1 MIWTWGDWE
10 LYSAQ
15 SEILE
20 FLYNRQKFILDLNN
34 RELDLLNR
42 FIFFEDLCLGDLSL
56 SFLFFLKFCLWWFVL
71 WRLLPEIFPFE
82 DLFRRFFLLWRCVH
96 GDLSFE
102 DLFKRIFI
110 SKIYVEDF
118 FFEDL
123 LKRFFIFEDLFRRF
137 FLWRFWIGD
146 LSLENLFM

>member
-20 FLYNRQKFILDLNN
+20 FLCNRQKFILDLND

-42 FIFFEDLCLGDLSL
+42 FVFFEDLCSRDLSL
-56 SFLFFLKFCLWWFVL
+56 SFFFEILFM
-71 WRLLPEIFPFE
+71 EIFPFE

-110 SKIYVEDF
+110 LKIYLEDF
-118 FFEDL
+118 SFEDL
-123 LKRFFIFEDLFRRF
+123 LRRFFLFEDLFRRF